1 MKLLTKDL
9 CAKLSAQAKQP
20 SHDHIPIV
28 KLFTPDAQATW
39 LLTELADDGDTAFG
53 LCDLGHGYVELGPV
67 SISELES
74 VTGPMGLTVE
84 RDRYFQTTQTKAL
97 SNQLICTSQVL
108 LRLDC
113 GEVYSS
119 KILYPMLR
127 KGSTCPKG
135 HTNIIFLKG

>member
-9 CAKLSAQAKQP
+9 CTKLSVQAKQP
-20 SHDHIPIV
+20 SHDHILIV

-53 LCDLGHGYVELGPV
+53 LGDLGHGYVELGSV

-74 VTGPMGLTVE
+74 VTGPMGLAIE

-119 KILYPMLR
+119 KFYIQCCERGPHVPR
-127 KGSTCPKG
+127 VIRTSSS
-135 HTNIIFLKG
+135 